1 MSRNVPRRHSDYV
14 AGGRL
19 GRPGGKVRNE
29 WVEAVKEGA
38 HGGTMG
44 SPMQDV

>member
-1 MSRNVPRRHSDYV
+1 MSENVSRRRRGYI

-19 GRPGGKVRNE
+19 DRPGGKMRNE
-29 WVEAVKEGA
+29 RAEAVKEGV

-44 SPMQDV
+44 SPMRDV

>member
-1 MSRNVPRRHSDYV
+1 MSENVPRRRGGYI

-19 GRPGGKVRNE
+19 DRPGGKMRNE
-29 WVEAVKEGA
+29 RVEAVKEGA

-44 SPMQDV
+44 SPMHDV